1 MLRSLW
7 KYSFSKSWHF
17 VISKALFL
25 IFFLDS
31 ILLAFPLFFLVVGF
45 HGIETSSSSSLSSPH
60 LSQITILLLCKPEG
74 MGTFSFSLF
83 FHHTFTHF
91 LFISTVNSTSSR
103 TGNQILNF
111 KFVKETVYKQRE
123 VLLRQCSFN
132 MWLSTPLIKQ
142 MPWHKCIELGTNVM
156 NRMFF
161 STQTLITSSLKYD
174 PRLSPIKPN
183 GLSPSKFLIKM
194 SKKHFLNVMPSNQ
207 PDLVESYTALTRPPF
222 IHASKKNFD
231 F

>member
-7 KYSFSKSWHF
+7 KYSFSKSWHC

-45 HGIETSSSSSLSSPH
+45 HGIETSSSSLSSPH

-91 LFISTVNSTSSR
+91 LLISTVNSTSSR

-142 MPWHKCIELGTNVM
+142 CPGINA
-156 NRMFF
+156 
-161 STQTLITSSLKYD
+161 
-174 PRLSPIKPN
+174 
-183 GLSPSKFLIKM
+183 
-194 SKKHFLNVMPSNQ
+194 LN
-207 PDLVESYTALTRPPF
+207 
-222 IHASKKNFD
+222 
-231 F
+231 